1 MAWSTRSHLTALVL
15 ILFLGGNEGTE
26 GDEGLLTETN
36 VDSGL
41 LEGFEVSRVVSQFYL
56 IVRYKIKWPYAA
68 HRAEEHIAK

>member
-41 LEGFEVSRVVSQFYL
+41 LEGFEVRQVCLSHNST
-56 IVRYKIKWPYAA
+56 
-68 HRAEEHIAK
+68 

>member
-41 LEGFEVSRVVSQFYL
+41 LEGFEVRQVCSSHNSTCQ
-56 IVRYKIKWPYAA
+56 I
-68 HRAEEHIAK
+68 